1 MDSNIKNNHINN
13 TFNVKE
19 SEELSMSLKRLN
31 LPKDIKGLT
40 YDQCNKLCKD
50 IRTILIDTV
59 SKNGGH
65 LASNLGTVEL
75 TVAIHRVF
83 NSPKDKI
90 VWDVGHQAYTH
101 KLLTGRYKDFNTLRK
116 EGGISGFPKPSESE
130 HDAFISGHSSTSI
143 SLACGM
149 AQVMKLRNQD
159 DYAVAVIGDG
169 AFTGGLAYEG
179 LNNGGN
185 SDLNLIII
193 LNQNDMSISENT
205 GAIANYFSKIRQS
218 ESYANTKLAVKKTLD
233 KVPLGKNIS
242 NVISRSKGAVKG
254 ALFNNNI
261 FESLG
266 YIYIGIVDGHDIE
279 AMEKALNTAK
289 MYRRPVVVHVHTTK
303 GKGYR
308 PAEVNPN
315 VYHGVSNFDV
325 VTGRQKSSNL
335 NGKHESYSNAFG
347 TKILKLGDLDENICT
362 ITAAMKEN
370 TGLSRFA
377 EKYPARFFD
386 VGIAEQHAVT
396 FASGMASMGMI
407 PIFAVYSTFL
417 QRAYDQLI
425 HDVAI
430 PNNHVVLAI
439 DRAGIVGED
448 GETHQGIFDVAFLTE
463 IPNCS
468 IYSPSCIEE
477 LNWSF
482 DRAVYHESG
491 LACVRY
497 PRGVDKTTYPR
508 QEKISD
514 YYLNTSKERSETL
527 LLTYGRTF
535 DSLYRTKTLLYNR
548 CKISTDVLK
557 LTKIYPIPSEA
568 INIALNYKNII
579 FFEEGIQNGGVAEH
593 FLDELL
599 KLKFSG
605 RYTIQAID
613 GFVYAGTVH
622 SCLERYSLTTQTMY
636 EFIKD
641 NLSGKADTFNE
652 S

>member
-1 MDSNIKNNHINN
+1 MNLN
-13 TFNVKE
+13 
-19 SEELSMSLKRLN
+19 RLN
-31 LPKDIKGLT
+31 LPKDIKKLN
-40 YDQCNKLCKD
+40 YDQCNRLCQD

-75 TVAIHRVF
+75 TVAIHRAF

-90 VWDVGHQAYTH
+90 VWDVGHQSYTH

-116 EGGISGFPKPSESE
+116 EGGLSGFPKPSESE

-149 AQVMKLRNQD
+149 AQVMKLKNQD
-159 DYAVAVIGDG
+159 NYAVAVIGDG

-205 GAIANYFSKIRQS
+205 GAIANYFSKVRQR
-218 ESYANTKLAVKKTLD
+218 EGYVNTKLAVKKTLD

-261 FESLG
+261 FEALG
-266 YIYIGIVDGHDIE
+266 YIYIGIVDGHNIE
-279 AMEKALNTAK
+279 AIEKALNTAK

-315 VYHGVSNFDV
+315 EYHGVSNFDV
-325 VTGRQKSSNL
+325 TTGKQNLSNQY
-335 NGKHESYSNAFG
+335 ESYSSAFG
-347 TKILKLGDLDENICT
+347 KKVIKLGDLDENICT

-370 TGLSRFA
+370 TGLSKFA
-377 EKYPARFFD
+377 EKYPNRFFD

-396 FASGMASMGMI
+396 FASGMSSMGMI

-430 PNNHVVLAI
+430 ANTHIVLAI
-439 DRAGIVGED
+439 DRAGIVGDD
-448 GETHQGIFDVAFLTE
+448 GETHQGIFDVAFLSE
-463 IPNCS
+463 IPNCT
-468 IYSPSCIEE
+468 IYSPACIDE

-491 LACVRY
+491 LSCVRY
-497 PRGVDKTTYPR
+497 PRGVDKTIYPK
-508 QEKISD
+508 QKKISD
-514 YYLNTSKERSETL
+514 YFLDTLSKPSNTL
-527 LLTYGRTF
+527 IVTYGRVY
-535 DSLYRTKTLLYNR
+535 DSLYKAKTLLYNKY
-548 CKISTDVLK
+548 KISVDTLK
-557 LTKIYPIPSEA
+557 LTKIYPIPNGA
-568 INIALNYKNII
+568 VQLALNYSNII
-579 FFEEGIQNGGVAEH
+579 FFEEGIQSGGLAEH
-593 FLDELL
+593 FLNELS
-599 KLKFSG
+599 KRGFNG
-605 RYTIQAID
+605 RYTIRAID
-613 GFVYAGTVH
+613 GFVYAGTVQ
-622 SCLERYSLTTQTMY
+622 SCLERYSLTSQTMY
-636 EFIKD
+636 EYIK
-641 NLSGKADTFNE
+641 NNINIGKADTSNE

>member
-1 MDSNIKNNHINN
+1 MDNSEINKIDNTLNIK
-13 TFNVKE
+13 KLEE
-19 SEELSMSLKRLN
+19 SSMILNKLN
-31 LPKDIKGLT
+31 LPKDIKKLN
-40 YDQCNKLCKD
+40 YDQCNRLCQD

-75 TVAIHRVF
+75 TVAIHRAF

-90 VWDVGHQAYTH
+90 VWDVGHQSYTH

-116 EGGISGFPKPSESE
+116 EGGLSGFPKPSESE

-205 GAIANYFSKIRQS
+205 GAIANYFSKVRQR
-218 ESYANTKLAVKKTLD
+218 ESYVNTKLAVKKTLD

-261 FESLG
+261 FEALG
-266 YIYIGIVDGHDIE
+266 YIYIGIVDGHNIE

-315 VYHGVSNFDV
+315 VYHGVSNFDI
-325 VTGRQKSSNL
+325 VTGKQNSANL
-335 NGKHESYSNAFG
+335 NSQYKDYSTAFG
-347 TKILKLGDLDENICT
+347 NKVLKLGDLDENICT

-370 TGLSRFA
+370 TGLSKFA
-377 EKYPARFFD
+377 EKYPTRFFD

-430 PNNHVVLAI
+430 PNNHIVLAI
-439 DRAGIVGED
+439 DRAGIVGDD
-448 GETHQGIFDVAFLTE
+448 GETHQGIFDVAFLSE

-477 LNWSF
+477 LNWSL

-497 PRGVDKTTYPR
+497 PRGVDKTTY
-508 QEKISD
+508 QKQKKISD
-514 YYLNTSKERSETL
+514 YVLDTLGESSNTL
-527 LLTYGRTF
+527 LVTYGRTY
-535 DSLYRTKTLLYNR
+535 DSLYKAKTLLYN
-548 CKISTDVLK
+548 KHKTVTDALK
-557 LTKIYPIPSEA
+557 LTKIYPISKNA
-568 INIALNYKNII
+568 IKIALNYDNII
-579 FFEEGIQNGGVAEH
+579 FFEEGIQSGGLAEH
-593 FLDELL
+593 FLNELL
-599 KLKFSG
+599 KLNFNGK
-605 RYTIQAID
+605 YTICAID
-613 GFVYAGTVH
+613 NFVYAGTVY
-622 SCLERYSLTTQTMY
+622 SCLERYSLTSQTMY
-636 EFIKD
+636 EFIKNNID
-641 NLSGKADTFNE
+641 SGKVDTSNE

>member
-1 MDSNIKNNHINN
+1 
-13 TFNVKE
+13 
-19 SEELSMSLKRLN
+19 MSLKRLN

-261 FESLG
+261 F
-266 YIYIGIVDGHDIE
+266 
-279 AMEKALNTAK
+279 
-289 MYRRPVVVHVHTTK
+289 
-303 GKGYR
+303 
-308 PAEVNPN
+308 
-315 VYHGVSNFDV
+315 
-325 VTGRQKSSNL
+325 
-335 NGKHESYSNAFG
+335 
-347 TKILKLGDLDENICT
+347 
-362 ITAAMKEN
+362 
-370 TGLSRFA
+370 
-377 EKYPARFFD
+377 
-386 VGIAEQHAVT
+386 
-396 FASGMASMGMI
+396 
-407 PIFAVYSTFL
+407 
-417 QRAYDQLI
+417 
-425 HDVAI
+425 
-430 PNNHVVLAI
+430 
-439 DRAGIVGED
+439 
-448 GETHQGIFDVAFLTE
+448 
-463 IPNCS
+463 
-468 IYSPSCIEE
+468 
-477 LNWSF
+477 
-482 DRAVYHESG
+482 
-491 LACVRY
+491 
-497 PRGVDKTTYPR
+497 
-508 QEKISD
+508 
-514 YYLNTSKERSETL
+514 
-527 LLTYGRTF
+527 
-535 DSLYRTKTLLYNR
+535 
-548 CKISTDVLK
+548 
-557 LTKIYPIPSEA
+557 
-568 INIALNYKNII
+568 
-579 FFEEGIQNGGVAEH
+579 
-593 FLDELL
+593 
-599 KLKFSG
+599 
-605 RYTIQAID
+605 
-613 GFVYAGTVH
+613 
-622 SCLERYSLTTQTMY
+622 
-636 EFIKD
+636 
-641 NLSGKADTFNE
+641 
-652 S
+652 